1 MTYIDTHCHLDG
13 EEFNND
19 RDAVVQRAREAGC
32 GAIFLPAIDLP
43 SCHTVLET
51 CRQYPGYCYP
61 MLGLHPEEVRA
72 DWRDQLSEIRKCL
85 NTSLTSHL
93 APLTS
98 PVIAIGEV
106 GLDFYWSREFEQEQ
120 LLAFE
125 EQVRWSIELR
135 LPLMIH
141 CRKAQNE
148 MVSILKRYKDQLPG
162 GVFHCFTG
170 NAQEARQLLEFDRFV
185 LGIGGVLTF
194 KKSNLPATL
203 APTVA
208 SGSAADG
215 DISASTVVSG
225 SAADGVPLERLVL
238 ETDAPYMAP
247 VPMRGQRNE
256 SAYIRHVITRL
267 AEAYHVTEDDICRQT
282 TANVRRVFGI

>member
-1 MTYIDTHCHLDG
+1 MNYIDTHCHLDG
-13 EEFNND
+13 EEFNAD
-19 RDAVVQRAREAGC
+19 RDAVVQRARDAGC
-32 GAIFLPAIDLP
+32 AAIFLPAIDLA
-43 SCHTVLET
+43 SCHTVLDT

-72 DWRDQLSEIRKCL
+72 DWRDQLAEIRKCL
-85 NTSLTSHL
+85 NTSLTTNQPPIPSGGVGGGL
-93 APLTS
+93 L
-98 PVIAIGEV
+98 AIGEV

-125 EQVRWSIELR
+125 EQVRWSVELQ

-148 MVSILKRYKDQLPG
+148 MVAILKKYKDQLPG

-170 NAQEARQLLEFDRFV
+170 NTTEARQLLDFDRFV

-203 APTVA
+203 A
-208 SGSAADG
+208 
-215 DISASTVVSG
+215 ST
-225 SAADGVPLERLVL
+225 ADGVPLERLVL

-247 VPMRGQRNE
+247 VPLRGQRNE
-256 SAYIRHVITRL
+256 PAFIRHVITRL
-267 AEAYHVTEDDICRQT
+267 AEAYGVSEDDICQHT
-282 TANVRRVFGI
+282 NASVRRVFAL

>member
-1 MTYIDTHCHLDG
+1 MNYIDTHCHLDG
-13 EEFNND
+13 EEFNAD
-19 RDAVVQRAREAGC
+19 RDAVVQRARDAGC
-32 GAIFLPAIDLP
+32 AAIFLPAIDLA
-43 SCHTVLET
+43 SCHTVLDT

-72 DWRDQLSEIRKCL
+72 DWRDQLAEIKKCIN
-85 NTSLTSHL
+85 NTLTTNHS
-93 APLTS
+93 PLTTNHS
-98 PVIAIGEV
+98 PLTTNQPPIPSGGVGGGLLAIGEV

-125 EQVRWSIELR
+125 EQVRWSVELQ

-148 MVSILKRYKDQLPG
+148 MVAILKKYKDQLPG

-170 NAQEARQLLEFDRFV
+170 NTTEARQLLDFDRFV

-203 APTVA
+203 A
-208 SGSAADG
+208 
-215 DISASTVVSG
+215 ST
-225 SAADGVPLERLVL
+225 ADGVPLERLVL

-247 VPMRGQRNE
+247 VPLRGQRNE
-256 SAYIRHVITRL
+256 PAFIRHVITRL
-267 AEAYHVTEDDICRQT
+267 AEAYGVSEEDICQHT
-282 TANVRRVFGI
+282 NANVRRVFAL

>member
-1 MTYIDTHCHLDG
+1 MNYIDTHCHLDG
-13 EEFNND
+13 EEFNAD
-19 RDAVVQRAREAGC
+19 RDAVVQRARDAGC
-32 GAIFLPAIDLP
+32 AAIFLPAIDLA
-43 SCHTVLET
+43 SCHTVLDT

-72 DWRDQLSEIRKCL
+72 DWRDQLAEIRKCL
-85 NTSLTSHL
+85 NTSLTTNQPPIPSGGVGGGL
-93 APLTS
+93 S
-98 PVIAIGEV
+98 PIPSGGDGGGLLAIGEV

-125 EQVRWSIELR
+125 EQVRWSVELQ

-148 MVSILKRYKDQLPG
+148 MVSILKKYKDQLPG

-170 NAQEARQLLEFDRFV
+170 NTTEARQLLDFDRFV

-203 APTVA
+203 A
-208 SGSAADG
+208 
-215 DISASTVVSG
+215 ST
-225 SAADGVPLERLVL
+225 ADGVPLERLVL

-247 VPMRGQRNE
+247 VPLRGQRNE
-256 SAYIRHVITRL
+256 PAFIRHVITRL
-267 AEAYHVTEDDICRQT
+267 AEAYGVSEEDICQHT
-282 TANVRRVFGI
+282 NANVCRVFAL

>member
-13 EEFNND
+13 EEFNAD
-19 RDAVVQRAREAGC
+19 RDAVVQRARDAGC
-32 GAIFLPAIDLP
+32 AAIFLPAIDLA
-43 SCHTVLET
+43 SCHTVLDT

-72 DWRDQLSEIRKCL
+72 DWRDQLAEIRKCL
-85 NTSLTSHL
+85 NNTLTTNQPPIPSGGVGGGL
-93 APLTS
+93 FPIPSGGVGGGLL
-98 PVIAIGEV
+98 AIGEV

-125 EQVRWSIELR
+125 EQVRWSVELQ

-148 MVSILKRYKDQLPG
+148 MVAILKKYKDQLPG

-170 NAQEARQLLEFDRFV
+170 NTTEARQLLDFDRFV

-203 APTVA
+203 A
-208 SGSAADG
+208 
-215 DISASTVVSG
+215 ST
-225 SAADGVPLERLVL
+225 ADGVPLERLVL

-247 VPMRGQRNE
+247 VPLRGQRNE
-256 SAYIRHVITRL
+256 PAFIRHVITRL
-267 AEAYHVTEDDICRQT
+267 AEAYGVSDDDICQHT
-282 TANVRRVFGI
+282 NANVRRVFAL

>member
-1 MTYIDTHCHLDG
+1 MNYIDTHCHLDG
-13 EEFNND
+13 EEFNAD
-19 RDAVVQRAREAGC
+19 RDAVVQRARDAGC
-32 GAIFLPAIDLP
+32 AAIFLPAIDLA
-43 SCHTVLET
+43 SCHTVLDT

-72 DWRDQLSEIRKCL
+72 DWRDQLAEIKKCL
-85 NTSLTSHL
+85 NISLTTNQPPIPSGGVGGGL
-93 APLTS
+93 FPIPSGGVGGGLL
-98 PVIAIGEV
+98 AIGEV

-125 EQVRWSIELR
+125 EQVRWSVELQ

-148 MVSILKRYKDQLPG
+148 MVAILKKYKDQLPG

-170 NAQEARQLLEFDRFV
+170 NTTEARQLLDFDRFV

-203 APTVA
+203 A
-208 SGSAADG
+208 
-215 DISASTVVSG
+215 ST
-225 SAADGVPLERLVL
+225 ADGVPLERLVL

-247 VPMRGQRNE
+247 VPLRGQRNE
-256 SAYIRHVITRL
+256 PAFIRHVITRL
-267 AEAYHVTEDDICRQT
+267 AEAYGVSEDDICQHT
-282 TANVRRVFGI
+282 NANVRRVFAL